1 MWGAFMAALDD
12 GPQPGCQKPCLSVA
26 GPAIKVYLLSQRTR
40 KISFLVDINIYLI
53 CSLSRGKARL
63 QF

>member
-1 MWGAFMAALDD
+1 MVLNQAAKSLAFLWQ
-12 GPQPGCQKPCLSVA
+12 GLQ
-26 GPAIKVYLLSQRTR
+26 IKVYLLSQRTR